1 LHFTWLAIQA
11 SQYILILTFDIELLR
26 IVLFSFFIRPVLWFI
41 LNATLIIRLF
51 HSQDRGRVFEFSE
64 NLYYIRRY
72 KFALD
77 SWAGSIDK
85 DGDDSSFSEP
95 TKPVFVSSGN
105 FHLGESII
113 TESGVTVDELNL
125 YIMSYGG
132 DGTFD
137 FFGFTHYWGRSR
149 NGSWVVKRQT
159 IRKRQ
164 AKAMRSI
171 YFYCH
176 DNRHELLIT
185 QLKGLSIK
193 LRGIYNYYGIRCNY
207 RPF

>member
-1 LHFTWLAIQA
+1 MVMIQ
-11 SQYILILTFDIELLR
+11 
-26 IVLFSFFIRPVLWFI
+26 V
-41 LNATLIIRLF
+41 
-51 HSQDRGRVFEFSE
+51 G
-64 NLYYIRRY
+64 
-72 KFALD
+72 
-77 SWAGSIDK
+77 
-85 DGDDSSFSEP
+85 SEP

-113 TESGVTVDELNL
+113 AESGVTVDELNL